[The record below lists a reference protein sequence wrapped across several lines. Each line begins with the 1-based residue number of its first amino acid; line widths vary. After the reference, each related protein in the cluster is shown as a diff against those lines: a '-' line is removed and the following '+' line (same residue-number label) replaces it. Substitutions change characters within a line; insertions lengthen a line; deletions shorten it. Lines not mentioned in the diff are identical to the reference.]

1 MEHKWKGWK
10 FFWKR
15 ILKEKEAG
23 SYAVGNREKIL
34 NNFLIFF

>member
-1 MEHKWKGWK
+1 MERMKI

-15 ILKEKEAG
+15 ILKKKEAG
-23 SYAVGNREKIL
+23 SYAVGNREIIL